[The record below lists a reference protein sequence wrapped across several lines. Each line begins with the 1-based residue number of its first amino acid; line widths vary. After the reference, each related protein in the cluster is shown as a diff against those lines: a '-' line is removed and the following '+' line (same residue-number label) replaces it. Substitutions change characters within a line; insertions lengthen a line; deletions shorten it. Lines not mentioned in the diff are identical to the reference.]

1 MSSSSSSKNE
11 LLCWRVA
18 MRVRTCREAGLTGG
32 TLGGVC
38 AGLAWGGRGRGGL
51 TPLHSSLSPEDCQ
64 KRTFSS
70 FCLEALL

>member
-11 LLCWRVA
+11 LLCCRVA

-38 AGLAWGGRGRGGL
+38 AGLACSGGEGL
-51 TPLHSSLSPEDCQ
+51 TPLHSFLNPEDCQ

-70 FCLEALL
+70 FCLVALL